1 MCKFIKIEKVF
12 REKYRKVA
20 CEMEINKDIL
30 SKIKSL
36 DDNQLR
42 KAIEDVADALGATP
56 QQKRRALNNTRAIK
70 RKINSADE
78 NELKRQMSKMTQE
91 QRDEV
96 MKKLKF

>member
-1 MCKFIKIEKVF
+1 MCKFIKIEMVF

-20 CEMEINKDIL
+20 GKMEINKDIL

>member
-1 MCKFIKIEKVF
+1 
-12 REKYRKVA
+12 
-20 CEMEINKDIL
+20 MEINKDIL

-36 DDNQLR
+36 DESQLR

-56 QQKRRALNNTRAIK
+56 QQKRRALNNTKAIR

-91 QRDEV
+91 QREEV
-96 MKKLKF
+96 MKKLKL